1 MRKKVTVV
9 GAGNVGAACAQYLA
23 ESNLC
28 DVVLIDVVEGMPQGK
43 ALDLLQ
49 AGPVRG
55 YNVKIEG
62 SNDYAAAAGSSLIII
77 TAGVARKPGMSRE
90 DLLNTNIQIMD
101 SVMAG
106 INAHCPNTMIIVVSN
121 PLDVMTYRAWQKSKM
136 PKNMVC
142 GQAGVLD
149 SIRFR
154 AFVAMEL
161 GCAMSETQAMV
172 LGGHGDSMVP
182 LPRFTTVAG
191 VPITE
196 LISKE
201 RIEAISQRTRDGGA
215 EIVKLLKTGSAY
227 YAPAAST
234 VLMADAILNDRKTL
248 LAASAYLDGEY
259 GLKGVFIGVPISLG
273 AKGVEKIH
281 ELKLEKGELDAL
293 QKSAGVYK
301 EIIDGLPK

>member
-23 ESNLC
+23 EANFC
-28 DVVLIDVVEGMPQGK
+28 DIALVDIVEGMPQGK

-55 YNVKIEG
+55 YDVKIEG
-62 SNDYAAAAGSSLIII
+62 SNDYKAAAGSDLVII
-77 TAGVARKPGMSRE
+77 TAGIARKPGMSRE

-106 INAHCPNTMIIVVSN
+106 ITANCPKAMILVVSN
-121 PLDVMTYRAWQKSKM
+121 PLDVMTYRAWKKSGL
-136 PKNMVC
+136 PKNKVF

-149 SIRFR
+149 SIRMRTFI
-154 AFVAMEL
+154 AMEL
-161 GCAMSETQAMV
+161 GCKMADTQAMV
-172 LGGHGDSMVP
+172 LGGHGDTMVP
-182 LPRFTTVAG
+182 LPRYTTVGG

-196 LISKE
+196 LIPQD
-201 RIEAISQRTRDGGA
+201 RIDAIAQRTRDGGA

-227 YAPAAST
+227 YAPAAAS
-234 VLMADAILNDRKTL
+234 VLMADAVLNDRKAV
-248 LAASAYLDGEY
+248 LAASALCEGEF
-259 GLKGVFIGVPISLG
+259 GLNGVFIGVPVTLG
-273 AKGVEKIH
+273 ANGVEKIH
-281 ELKLEKGELDAL
+281 QLKLSAEESDAL
-293 QKSAGVYK
+293 KKSAGVYK

>member
-1 MRKKVTVV
+1 MDKKVTVV

-23 ESNLC
+23 EGNLC
-28 DVVLIDVVEGMPQGK
+28 DVVLVDVVEGMPQGK
-43 ALDLLQ
+43 ALDLSQ

-55 YNVKIEG
+55 YDVRVTG
-62 SNDYAAAAGSSLIII
+62 SNDYAATEGSSLVII
-77 TAGVARKPGMSRE
+77 TAGIARKPGMSRE

-101 SVMAG
+101 LVMAG
-106 INAHCPNTMIIVVSN
+106 INKHCPKAMVLVVSN
-121 PLDVMTYRAWQKSKM
+121 PLDVMTYRAWQKSGLN
-136 PKNMVC
+136 KNLVF

-149 SIRFR
+149 ATRFR
-154 AFVAMEL
+154 TFVAMEL
-161 GCAMSETQAMV
+161 GCAMTDVQAMV

-182 LPRFTTVAG
+182 LPRYTTLCG

-215 EIVKLLKTGSAY
+215 EIVALLKSGSAY

-234 VLMADAILNDRKTL
+234 VKMADAVLNDRKTVVP
-248 LAASAYLDGEY
+248 ASVYLDGQY
-259 GLKGVFIGVPISLG
+259 GLKDVYVGVPVTLG
-273 AKGVEKIH
+273 KGGVEKVH
-281 ELKLEKGELDAL
+281 VLKLDPSELAAL

-301 EIIDGLPK
+301 EIIAGLK